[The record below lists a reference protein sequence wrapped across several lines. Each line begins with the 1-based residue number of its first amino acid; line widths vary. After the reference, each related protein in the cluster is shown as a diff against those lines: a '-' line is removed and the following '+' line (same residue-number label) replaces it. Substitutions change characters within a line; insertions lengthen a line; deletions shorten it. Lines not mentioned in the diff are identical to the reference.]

1 MYINEESAQ
10 APFLSIITHRQSW
23 SPHHDGFQTLNPQHK
38 RSIGVTPIVAV
49 GILSLGMLVNWFYKT
64 FVCKLNLV
72 KENQRA
78 P

>member
-10 APFLSIITHRQSW
+10 GPFLLIITHSQSW
-23 SPHHDGFQTLNPQHK
+23 CPHLDEFKPLNPQHR

-49 GILSLGMLVNWFYKT
+49 GLLSLGMLVNWFYKT
-64 FVCKLNLV
+64 FVCRLNLV

-78 P
+78 Q